1 MGKASFSSD
10 SPGPV
15 QEKLNDTATVLLSRG
30 DFAASHPTSTAEPK
44 LALLCCLLAVFLS
57 LKCQD
62 LHFPSQEHYRR
73 ALTWGS
79 FISWK

>member
-15 QEKLNDTATVLLSRG
+15 QEKLSNTATVLLGRD
-30 DFAASHPTSTAEPK
+30 DFAASPPHTS
-44 LALLCCLLAVFLS
+44 VLS
-57 LKCQD
+57 LGCVSVTEVSG
-62 LHFPSQEHYRR
+62 F
-73 ALTWGS
+73 ALSFTGALQKTWES